1 MWELVEGGAAA
12 GGRLLI
18 LALSNHQFAGR
29 KRRWR
34 WRAWAFPT
42 PEHVCIATMLQDAR
56 GGLVV
61 QHYWTAK
68 NVAAEHFEQELDKD
82 PLVRQQLLAQVS
94 EEKGTLIKMGPEDTK
109 RVFGL
114 A

>member
-1 MWELVEGGAAA
+1 
-12 GGRLLI
+12 
-18 LALSNHQFAGR
+18 
-29 KRRWR
+29 
-34 WRAWAFPT
+34 
-42 PEHVCIATMLQDAR
+42 MLQDAR